1 MKPTT
6 TPLIS
11 SYVVLIIVVILAL
24 KVSAFSNIIFSEQL
38 FIKVRQQY
46 GDDAEQ
52 RVRDWQ
58 QVLDNYKD
66 VDVDEQLYEINNFFN
81 ELEFL
86 DDIVHWKQNDYWA
99 TPVEFLA
106 TNAGDCEDFTIAKY
120 FSLTSMGV
128 PTAKLRLMYVRAIRL
143 NQAHMV
149 LAYYETPESIPLV
162 LDNINPRILPA
173 NKRRDLLPIYS
184 FNGDGLWLAKSQGRG
199 KQVQSGGNNRLWEDL
214 NKRIGQ
220 NQ

>member
-1 MKPTT
+1 MKRTA
-6 TPLIS
+6 TPFIS
-11 SYVVLIIVVILAL
+11 SQVLLIVIVILAL
-24 KVSAFSNIIFSEQL
+24 NISALSDVIFSEQL
-38 FIKVRQQY
+38 FVNVREQY
-46 GDDAEQ
+46 GNDAEE
-52 RVRDWQ
+52 RVREWQ
-58 QVLDNYKD
+58 QTLNDNAD
-66 VDVDEQLYEINNFFN
+66 ADVDEQLYEINNFFN

-86 DDIVHWKQNDYWA
+86 DDIDHWQQNDYWA

-128 PTAKLRLMYVRAIRL
+128 PTEKLRLMYVKAIRL

-184 FNGDGLWLAKSQGRG
+184 FNGNGLWLAKSQGRG
-199 KQVQSGGNNRLWEDL
+199 QQVQSGGNNRLWEDL
-214 NKRIGQ
+214 NTRIKQGK
-220 NQ
+220 